1 MPIPVVPYVVLHTY
15 VEKPRQLHDEV
26 VIHAMCAELWLGGK
40 PIAQRLMP
48 HPPSLVTPLGHWQP
62 AATPEA
68 PAPSN
73 EA

>member
-1 MPIPVVPYVVLHTY
+1 MEEILVPIPVVPYVVLHTY

-48 HPPSLVTPLGHWQP
+48 HSTAQALQVWQQV
-62 AATPEA
+62 ASAQAE
-68 PAPSN
+68 
-73 EA
+73 